1 MFDFLNK
8 AVQRSQQAQQAQPA
22 NIEPLIAQ
30 LNNAIRAQFVNG
42 NISAAEL
49 QKFIELVNNRTRLRT
64 ALQFL

>member
-1 MFDFLNK
+1 MFEFLNK
-8 AVQRSQQAQQAQPA
+8 AVQRSQQAQPAQPA

-30 LNNAIRAQFVNG
+30 LNNAIRAQFING